1 MRSCQLP
8 GVLNDAQSNVEES
21 FVDGLLDCPHYTR
34 PEQLEGGVVPAVLLS
49 GNHAEIARWRRKQS
63 LGRTWLR
70 RPDLLAE
77 KSLSAEDTKLLE
89 EFKREGGG
97 RAADK

>member
-1 MRSCQLP
+1 M
-8 GVLNDAQSNVEES
+8 
-21 FVDGLLDCPHYTR
+21 
-34 PEQLEGGVVPAVLLS
+34 PAVLLS

-77 KSLSAEDTKLLE
+77 KSLSAEDAKLLE
-89 EFKREGGG
+89 EFKREGSG
-97 RAADK
+97 RTGDR